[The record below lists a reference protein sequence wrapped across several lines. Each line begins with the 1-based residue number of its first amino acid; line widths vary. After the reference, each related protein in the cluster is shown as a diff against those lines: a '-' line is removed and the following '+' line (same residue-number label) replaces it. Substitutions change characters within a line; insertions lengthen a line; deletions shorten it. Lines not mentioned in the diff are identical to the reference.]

1 MFIKYLGEKTGMDKS
16 DAEKSNRK
24 MWKQLIV
31 NTNHSKRKHL
41 QNLFS
46 HFKYRCVYTCI
57 VYYTLHSVCQMN
69 GLDKL
74 MQSHIISSWHFFRVR
89 FKQIDLFLW
98 MLNARRSIAQFDWM
112 LGNGFGQSNISVWRI
127 WWLITCHKSM

>member
-1 MFIKYLGEKTGMDKS
+1 MFIKYLGKKTGMDKS

-46 HFKYRCVYTCI
+46 HFKYRCVYTC
-57 VYYTLHSVCQMN
+57 TLHGVCQMK

-74 MQSHIISSWHFFRVR
+74 MQSHIIPSWQFLCVR
-89 FKQIDLFLW
+89 FKQIDLFHW
-98 MLNARRSIAQFDWM
+98 MFHARQSIAQVNWM
-112 LGNGFGQSNISVWRI
+112 LENGFGQSNMSVQKIR
-127 WWLITCHKSM
+127 TAHSMAYNVP